1 LKLARRKQSV
11 TIKHVAAD
19 AGVSLQTVSRVIN
32 NEPNVREE
40 MKRRVQESIAK
51 LGYVPSIAARR
62 MSGSK
67 SYIILALSDRD
78 QTISVWKER
87 DGSDWVD
94 QMLLGGMLRCAE
106 FGYRMIFELVDTRA
120 EYVERELR
128 SALVALQP
136 DGVILLPPHNDN
148 ALICDILEQEN
159 IAFARVGS
167 DDPGRGICLTMDDEG
182 SSEMATQ
189 YLLDLGHRHI
199 GFITGG
205 EHYSLS
211 ARRTEGW
218 LRTMAAAGIDPIP
231 YLQAG
236 NFGYESGLT
245 AARNLLDGPTPITA
259 ILASSGQMALACMH
273 VAEERGLKVPEQLS
287 VISFDNAPVVH
298 FTQPQLTAIDQAI
311 APTIASA
318 VDHIIAATRGE
329 ARPKQA
335 VHLPAK
341 LVIRGSTAAPRQIV
355 SG

>member
-1 LKLARRKQSV
+1 MKLARRKQSV

-19 AGVSLQTVSRVIN
+19 AAVSLQTVSRVLN

-67 SYIILALSDRD
+67 SYLILALSDRER
-78 QTISVWKER
+78 TISDWKER

-106 FGYRMIFELVDTRA
+106 YGYRMIFELVDTRS
-120 EYVERELR
+120 EHVERELR

-136 DGVILLPPHNDN
+136 DGVILTPPHSDN
-148 ALICDILEQEN
+148 ALICDILEQEG
-159 IAFARVGS
+159 IVFARVGS
-167 DDPGRGICLTMDDEG
+167 DDPSRGISLTMDDEG
-182 SSEMATQ
+182 AAELATRH
-189 YLLDLGHRHI
+189 LLDLGHRHI

-205 EHYSLS
+205 AHYALS

-218 LRTMAAAGIDPIP
+218 RRTMAAAGIDPLP
-231 YLQAG
+231 YLKQG
-236 NFGYESGLT
+236 DFGYASGIV
-245 AARNLLDGPTPITA
+245 AARALLGGPEPITA

-273 VAEERGLKVPEQLS
+273 VAEERGLNVPQQLS
-287 VISFDNAPVVH
+287 VISFDNAPVVQ
-298 FTQPQLTAIDQAI
+298 FTQPKLTAVDQAI
-311 APTIASA
+311 AGTFASA
-318 VDHIIAATRGE
+318 VDHIIAATRGAE
-329 ARPKQA
+329 QPKQA

-341 LVIRGSTAAPRQIV
+341 LVVRGSTAPPC
-355 SG
+355 GG